1 MDGLLRRVPH
11 EEPENGGCDILCGM
25 EGEKISV
32 EELDARLIA
41 ATAKRR
47 EETLAREAKN
57 REIAELL
64 ARKEL
69 IADRL
74 ESLWAEL
81 EQVNSALSALVPN
94 ATTSP
99 IPAS

>member
-1 MDGLLRRVPH
+1 MDA
-11 EEPENGGCDILCGM
+11 
-25 EGEKISV
+25 EKISA
-32 EELDARLIA
+32 EGLDARLVA

-69 IADRL
+69 IANRL

-81 EQVNSALSALVPN
+81 EQVNTALSALVPASIVSQN
-94 ATTSP
+94 PTS
-99 IPAS
+99 